1 MAGCF
6 SSFSHLVRSGISE
19 THSVVGELLKVST
32 ICKSINRAMIVL
44 DYYEGEGIRKV
55 AGNAICLQ

>member
-1 MAGCF
+1 MVRGA
-6 SSFSHLVRSGISE
+6 SSRSHLVRSAISE
-19 THSVVGELLKVST
+19 THSVASELPKVST
-32 ICKSINRAMIVL
+32 ICKCINRAMIVL